1 MTKKDYEFSMDDSE
15 VQPIASVAFGDRI
28 SYIYLKY
35 RLLEA
40 RIQKAVGMN
49 HKATEICISI
59 MTYVKMFHDQEKLEK
74 EAPAKFWLTAVKAAQ
89 I

>member
-1 MTKKDYEFSMDDSE
+1 MEDAA
-15 VQPIASVAFGDRI
+15 VQPIAQVAFGDRI

-40 RIQKAVGMN
+40 RIQKAAGMN
-49 HKATEICISI
+49 HKATDICNAI
-59 MTYVKMFHDQEKLEK
+59 MTYVKAFYDVHE
-74 EAPAKFWLTAVKAAQ
+74 PSKFWLTAVKAAQ